1 MSTLGRRPKIGLVL
15 GPVLF
20 VLLIL
25 LPTPDGMSAAGLKVA
40 AVAALMAVW
49 WTTEAIPIP
58 ATALLPIA
66 LFPILGVMGSSDVT
80 VSYANHLIYLYLGGF
95 LIAATIEK
103 WNLHKRIALVTIMI
117 VGTSPKRIILGFMIA
132 TAFLSMW
139 ISNTATTMM
148 MLPIGLA
155 VVHQATTMLKHEKG
169 FDASRLE
176 SGDFRFATSLMLGI
190 AYAASI
196 GGIATLIGTPPN
208 AILAGVIEKT
218 YGETISFAAWM
229 QVGLPLSIVMLV
241 VTWFYLTTWACP
253 SEITSLPGGR
263 ELISSE
269 LKKLGSISKEEKRVL
284 IVFILV
290 AVAWIARGVVNIE
303 GAELI
308 HDSTIAMVGGLAL
321 FLIPSDFKKG
331 RFLLDWKTAVR
342 IPWDI
347 IILFGGGFALASGF
361 SQSGLTEWI
370 AWRLSILE
378 GTNVVILVAAAALLV
393 TFLTEITSNT
403 ATAAL
408 TLPIMAAFAEAM
420 DIHPYGVMVSVA
432 IAASYAFMM
441 PVATPPN
448 AIVFSCR
455 YVSIPKMARAGF
467 WLNLIG
473 WLLLLLTTLVWLPIA
488 WNFNLTGFSGT
499 PGQ

>member
-1 MSTLGRRPKIGLVL
+1 MP
-15 GPVLF
+15 
-20 VLLIL
+20 
-25 LPTPDGMSAAGLKVA
+25 AAGLKVA

-49 WTTEAIPIP
+49 WITEAIPIP

-66 LFPILGVMGSSDVT
+66 LFPILGVMGSSEVT
-80 VSYANHLIYLYLGGF
+80 ASYANHLIYLYLGGF
-95 LIAATIEK
+95 LIAATIQK
-103 WNLHKRIALVTIMI
+103 WDLHKRIALVTIMV

-155 VVHQATTMLKHEKG
+155 VIHQATSMLKREND
-169 FDASRLE
+169 FDVAALE

-208 AILAGVIEKT
+208 AILAGVIEET
-218 YGETISFAAWM
+218 YGEVISFASWM
-229 QVGLPLSIVMLV
+229 QVGLPLAIVMLV
-241 VTWFYLTTWACP
+241 VTWVYLTTWACP
-253 SEITSLPGGR
+253 SEILPGGR
-263 ELISSE
+263 NLISSE
-269 LKKLGSISKEEKRVL
+269 LRKLGSITKEEKRVL
-284 IVFILV
+284 IVFVLV
-290 AVAWIARGVVNIE
+290 ALAWIARGIVQIE

-308 HDSTIAMVGGLAL
+308 HDSTIAMLGGLAL
-321 FLIPSDFKKG
+321 FLIPSDFSRG
-331 RFLLDWKTAVR
+331 TFLLDWKTAVR

-347 IILFGGGFALASGF
+347 IILFGGGFALAGGF
-361 SQSGLTEWI
+361 SKSGLTEWI

-378 GTNVVILVAAAALLV
+378 GTNVVILVATAALLV
-393 TFLTEITSNT
+393 IFLTEITSNT

-420 DIHPYGVMVSVA
+420 GIHPYGVMVTVA

-455 YVSIPKMARAGF
+455 YVSIPKMARVGF
-467 WLNLIG
+467 LLNLIG
-473 WLLLLLTTLVWLPIA
+473 WVLLLLVTLVWLPIA
-488 WNFNLTGFSGT
+488 WDFNLTGFSGI
-499 PGQ
+499 PGR